1 MEETSEQTWIT
12 RDGIANLKQ
21 GNDTSIKVFEQRL
34 KRNSRLSDSE
44 IKQDRI
50 YHIWSSF
57 AVERIPSKDL
67 VIRVPLV
74 LG

>member
-21 GNDTSIKVFEQRL
+21 GTDTSIKVFEQRL

-44 IKQDRI
+44 I
-50 YHIWSSF
+50 
-57 AVERIPSKDL
+57 
-67 VIRVPLV
+67 
-74 LG
+74 

>member
-34 KRNSRLSDSE
+34 TKQSLKWQWDKTGHNLSHLVKFCRLTNT
-44 IKQDRI
+44 K
-50 YHIWSSF
+50 
-57 AVERIPSKDL
+57 
-67 VIRVPLV
+67 
-74 LG
+74 

>member
-34 KRNSRLSDSE
+34 TKQSLKWQWDKTGQNLSRLVKFCRWTE
-44 IKQDRI
+44 YQVKI
-50 YHIWSSF
+50 
-57 AVERIPSKDL
+57 
-67 VIRVPLV
+67 
-74 LG
+74 

>member
-34 KRNSRLSDSE
+34 TKQSLESQWDKTGQNLSHLVKFCLWTKYQVK
-44 IKQDRI
+44 IK
-50 YHIWSSF
+50 
-57 AVERIPSKDL
+57 
-67 VIRVPLV
+67 
-74 LG
+74 